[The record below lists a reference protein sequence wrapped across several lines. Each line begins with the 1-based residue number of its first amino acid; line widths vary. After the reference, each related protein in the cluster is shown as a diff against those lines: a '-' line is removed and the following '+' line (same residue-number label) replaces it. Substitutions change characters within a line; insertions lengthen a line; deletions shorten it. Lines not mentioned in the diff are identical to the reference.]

1 MGSSLAALVSIVAA
15 ADSEDAACSAGKQH
29 WRPPELLARKPLIYI
44 IDNFATKEEC
54 QQVFAGSHG
63 RMESARVWS
72 GSMARQA
79 MNSSVRSGLTTTLNK
94 PENWTA
100 ATREIIERM
109 DAATMM
115 PHSVGQYLQVTQYDV
130 GDSYE
135 LHRDSSIEA
144 ARTLTAILF
153 LEEPSKELL
162 LKELLLFRC
171 VLANHRI
178 LFVGFFAGAPRTDAK
193 EIMAL
198 GELPRLQDVCKAGLR
213 IRPAQGRLVV
223 FRSHDLMG
231 RLILPHSLHGSCPV
245 KQGIKRL
252 AQRWYQWH
260 DVHSSNMLGD
270 VQAFCFW
277 FQGLDF
283 PGGPGT
289 ILASETK
296 VKGRRV
302 LHDIMAGSWRPI

>member
-100 ATREIIERM
+100 VLPSPASESLWMTESATREIIERM

-153 LEEPSKELL
+153 LEEPEEGGELIFPWVEDLVPGSELL
-162 LKELLLFRC
+162 GAK
-171 VLANHRI
+171 
-178 LFVGFFAGAPRTDAK
+178 GAPRTDAK

-245 KQGIKRL
+245 KQGIK
-252 AQRWYQWH
+252 WYQWH

-270 VQAFCFW
+270 LISQV
-277 FQGLDF
+277 GLE
-283 PGGPGT
+283 P
-289 ILASETK
+289 
-296 VKGRRV
+296 
-302 LHDIMAGSWRPI
+302 SWRLKPK